1 MLEGA
6 VLRERYKVLSLLG
19 EGGFGRTYKGID
31 TNTQSLIAIKT
42 ISFSQMQNWK
52 ALEFFE
58 RESIVLAKLDHP
70 GIPKYIDF
78 FYEDSETDRCFY
90 LVRELAVGESLSDLA
105 KKGWRATE
113 EEVKHI
119 IEQLLEIL
127 VYLHNLVPPIIHR
140 DIKPSNII
148 YQPDTRQVFLI
159 DFGSVQDKLGG
170 GTVVGTF
177 GYMAP
182 EQLGGETSP
191 KSDIYCVAMT
201 LAFLLTQREPSELP
215 YQRMKL
221 NLRSLQVSASNE
233 LLKWLERASEPIPDN
248 RFSSAEDALRSLR
261 FGTEKKLE
269 VPVGSKIQ
277 VTKDEDSLKIT
288 FPWIGWAKCY
298 VGLQNVMVVRQGL
311 NAKYVELL
319 SGETIC
325 IYDFLA
331 VVVFAIFVLPVSC
344 FLLIR
349 LLDYFFVVFGYF
361 FVIIFAVSYLVYLVY
376 LIYRLCRKDSGKAT
390 NPVKGVRQKI
400 VIINSGIFSRL
411 KSYILNPHPLTLFPL
426 GLMLWN
432 MNVES
437 LSHTILLLFH
447 LDLMLW
453 NMNVQSLSHTILLLF
468 HLIYLSYSLFLA
480 LKTFL
485 TKNFMILK
493 ISKKDFIISHRLK
506 YFPTKSLTQ
515 FNLSMK
521 KLRCTRQTEGN
532 LVKKIILYA
541 NKTKV
546 ITLNNQFMTEAELSW
561 LYKQI
566 SLFLNNGS

>member
-6 VLRERYKVLSLLG
+6 VLRERYTVLSLLG

-42 ISFSQMQNWK
+42 ISLSQMQNWK

-113 EEVKHI
+113 EEIKHI

-127 VYLHNLVPPIIHR
+127 VYLHNLVPPVIHR

-148 YQPDTRQVFLI
+148 YQPDTRQIFLI

-170 GTVVGTF
+170 GTMVGTF

-182 EQLGGETSP
+182 EQLGGESSP

-221 NLRSLQVSASNE
+221 NLRSLQISASNE

-288 FPWIGWAKCY
+288 FPWIGWANCY

-331 VVVFAIFVLPVSC
+331 VVIFAILVLPVSY
-344 FLLIR
+344 FLLIL
-349 LLDYFFVVFGYF
+349 LLDYFFVVFVEF
-361 FVIIFAVSYLVYLVY
+361 FVIFAVFYLVYLVY

-390 NPVKGVRQKI
+390 KSVKGVRQDI
-400 VIINSGIFSRL
+400 VVNNFGIFSRL
-411 KSYILNPHPLTLFPL
+411 KSYMLNPHPLTLFPF

-432 MNVES
+432 MN
-437 LSHTILLLFH
+437 I
-447 LDLMLW
+447 
-453 NMNVQSLSHTILLLF
+453 QSLSHYILLLF

-485 TKNFMILK
+485 TKNFMTLE

-506 YFPTKSLTQ
+506 YFPQKSLKQ
-515 FNLSMK
+515 LHLSMK
-521 KLRCTRQTEGN
+521 KLRCTCQTEGN

-546 ITLNNQFMTEAELSW
+546 ITFNNQFMTEAELSW